1 MGTETNEEKGIYFNY
16 LNSYQKV
23 SNALNSSLKTE
34 EIFNILLTNVI
45 ETMQVKASTLML
57 IDEKSNELRHKHSCG
72 LSEKYLSKGPIILDY
87 IIIDREKGTPV
98 QIKDA
103 TSDGKVQYKEMA
115 KEEGICSILA
125 VPVTVK
131 GKIIGAIQI
140 YTGTPR
146 DFSES
151 EINFIISIAEMGGI
165 ALENARLYE
174 QRKENNR
181 MFWELAKAINSS
193 LKLNE
198 VLENMVKRITH
209 VMDLKGC
216 VIRLLDPQKKV
227 LELMASFGLSEKYL
241 KKGTIDLDKSFIE
254 PMEGKTAYVFDA
266 ATDKR
271 LQYPKEA
278 MEEGI
283 ASILSVPM
291 KVREKIVG
299 VIRLYTRVPREF
311 NEDDTIFINALADM
325 GGIAIENAFMF
336 EKVKEDYSD
345 LRDNLWSYRSWF

>member
-1 MGTETNEEKGIYFNY
+1 MGPEIQEEKGIYFNY
-16 LNSYQKV
+16 LNSYQKI
-23 SNALNSSLKTE
+23 SKALNSSLKSE
-34 EIFNILLTNVI
+34 EIFKILLTNVI
-45 ETMQVKASTLML
+45 ETMQVKACTLML

-87 IIIDREKGTPV
+87 IILDREKGTPIL
-98 QIKDA
+98 IKDA
-103 TSDGKVQYKEMA
+103 TTDERVQYRDNA
-115 KEEGICSILA
+115 KEEGIFSILA

-131 GKIIGAIQI
+131 GRIAGALQL
-140 YTGTPR
+140 YTGTAR
-146 DFSES
+146 DFTDS

-174 QRKENNR
+174 QRKENNK
-181 MFWELAKAINSS
+181 MFWELAKSINSS

-198 VLENMVKRITH
+198 VLETMVKRITQL
-209 VMDLKGC
+209 MDLKGC
-216 VIRLLDPQKKV
+216 VIRLLDEKKRV
-227 LELMASFGLSEKYL
+227 LELMASYGLSEKYL

-271 LQYPKEA
+271 LQYPQEA
-278 MEEGI
+278 TEEGI

-299 VIRLYTRVPREF
+299 VMRLYTRVPRDF
-311 NEDDTIFINALADM
+311 PEDDTLFINALADM
-325 GGIAIENAFMF
+325 GGIAIENAVMF
-336 EKVKEDYSD
+336 EKVKDEYSD